1 MKMLRIIF
9 ISSII
14 FAVFMLI
21 SYGKQQNKLPLE
33 NPISPTV
40 ISVQPN
46 DGAMEVPINTTVT
59 VEFSEPMI
67 VHTSSF
73 YLIEDKSSM
82 LVKTKVATEESK
94 ITLTPIVSLQ
104 YNTEYIACISD
115 KISNI
120 AGDTFGEEYKWSF
133 ITELKPHSLEW
144 KQAFSDLD
152 DGTAESVQQTTDGG
166 YILAG
171 WIKSH
176 GTKNVWL
183 IKTNAVGVEQWSQTF
198 DGSGN
203 NRVTFTQQTV
213 DGGYILA
220 GTYAYAAG
228 DDDAWLIK
236 TDAAGVKQW
245 SQTFGG
251 SDKDYAYSVQQTTD
265 RGYILAGKT
274 WSYGAGN
281 YDAWLIKT
289 NAAGVKQWSRTF
301 GDSGYDDT
309 RFVQQTTDGGYILTG
324 RTTSFGAGNYDAW
337 LIKTNA
343 AGVKQWSQAFGGS
356 KNDYAESIQQTT
368 DGGYILVGGT
378 VSFGTSSRDP
388 FLRTRTDSKDAWLIK
403 TDAVGVKQ
411 WSRTFGGSYNDGVES
426 VQQTT
431 DGGYILAGWT
441 KSEYNWADAW
451 LIKTDAVGVE
461 QWKYRFGSMSGWAES
476 VQQTT
481 DGGYILAGWS
491 KSYGH
496 YDAWLIK
503 VSH

>member
-73 YLIEDKSSM
+73 YLIEAKSSM

-133 ITELKPHSLEW
+133 ITEFKPHSLEW

-166 YILAG
+166 CILAG

-183 IKTNAVGVEQWSQTF
+183 IKTNAAGVE
-198 DGSGN
+198 
-203 NRVTFTQQTV
+203 
-213 DGGYILA
+213 
-220 GTYAYAAG
+220 
-228 DDDAWLIK
+228 
-236 TDAAGVKQW
+236 QW